1 MKNTYKWRASSYK
14 YVYIEDAMFSA
25 GTESGYVTKGPFLY
39 NKQTGTK
46 TYGKNSDG
54 SLITSTDTVNES
66 LIADAVRR
74 ITNGDEYVTLFN
86 RMRSLIDEC
95 GDADFKN
102 IKFRNVN
109 EYFNIDY
116 EECVENPPIPPCEC
130 YVPTINASAV
140 IEDSDYKGPYIQK
153 KDEVVNHTD
162 KVVITNFEFHI
173 PRGEDGSPGD
183 GGDVGPQ
190 GEQGPTGKPGDVITD
205 VYVISCES
213 GETADVT
220 LTDYK
225 TPTLSGNT
233 EHSLEFKFVLPKG
246 EKGEQGPIGE
256 QGADGIS
263 ACIRNVE
270 ASANTISSDELANVH
285 VTANTVY
292 ISANTTNYTD
302 LLFKFDIPKGEQGE
316 QGEQGPPP
324 NISGATVQV
333 IVVEDSTGNFVP
345 YGEASFIEF
354 YEPVY
359 DDDGFEIYKEKYYNL
374 NLVLYLKEGPKGDKG
389 DTGLPGSKGDT
400 EYYYINESGF
410 TNDGDN
416 GGGNYYGPSYDF
428 NLVYWCTDEYNPQQ
442 KPIGR
447 FIETTKSDGTTSV
460 DICLTPDFFNN
471 GESGGID
478 IDPGNVYLCGDTDK
492 PIGEVSFE
500 QTEDGSNEYRIN
512 VCINEEYLRGGL
524 LYCAGSGITF
534 TDGDDNCTMINSNT
548 ESYTVSAITCST
560 GAPVEA
566 LGIWDGNVI
575 PSGTTVQEI
584 LEKLLCREIFPASA
598 TFPTIVL
605 SKGTPTLS
613 RLYEIGEEIT
623 LPSIGMTKNN
633 GNFNAGS
640 TKRTQPTVVGVTW
653 SNEEIIPRITDGFS
667 TFTPSRGSTSISS
680 ASNVE
685 VDLGLNKI
693 VYDGSADYT
702 KPSNMPITNLGNP
715 TQSISK
721 VSTDYSDIS
730 AIWPDGT
737 ATNNINTQVIGV
749 YPIFT
754 SMNSTRTGYM
764 NSVLDISDLTSTEI
778 GDGILGVETNN
789 ILPLVLTDSN
799 VIDIINCPAEI
810 KGGPRFMID
819 YPERGL
825 TSFQIKTPDGKY
837 TSFTSSYTYSD
848 KVIHIVNNKRIVY
861 NRLVFTSSNYQGAG
875 NTYKLTL
882 NKSLDK

>member
-1 MKNTYKWRASSYK
+1 MKNTYKWRANSYK
-14 YVYIEDAMFSA
+14 YVYIEDAVYSA
-25 GTESGYVTKGPFLY
+25 NTENGYVTKGAFLY
-39 NKQTGTK
+39 NKQTGIK
-46 TYGKNSDG
+46 IYGRNSDNT
-54 SLITSTDTVNES
+54 LITSTDKVEES
-66 LIADAVRR
+66 LIANVVKG
-74 ITNGDEYVTLFN
+74 ITDGNTYTDLFN
-86 RMRSLIDEC
+86 RMKSLVDEC
-95 GDADFKN
+95 GDSDYAN
-102 IKFRNVN
+102 IKFHEVN
-109 EYFNIDY
+109 EYFNIDG
-116 EECVENPPIPPCEC
+116 EECAENPPPEPCAC
-130 YVPTINASAV
+130 YEPVINATAE
-140 IEDSDYKGPYIQK
+140 IEDSGYIGPYIINK
-153 KDEVVNHTD
+153 GSVTNHTD

-173 PRGEDGSPGD
+173 PRGKDGA
-183 GGDVGPQ
+183 GGNGGEIGPQ
-190 GEQGPTGKPGDVITD
+190 GPQGPQGKPGDVID
-205 VYVISCES
+205 VIDCTYTT
-213 GETADVT
+213 GETGECSVN
-220 LTDYK
+220 LTDNVYK
-225 TPTLSGNT
+225 HPSGYT
-233 EHSLEFKFVLPKG
+233 EHDLTFNFHLIR
-246 EKGEQGPIGE
+246 GEQGPQGDPGDDGNDGYSSKIG
-256 QGADGIS
+256 
-263 ACIRNVE
+263 NVA
-270 ASANTISSDELANVH
+270 ASANTINSDESAS
-285 VTANTVY
+285 VTVTDK
-292 ISANTTNYTD
+292 TTRDDASRQFVTD
-302 LLFKFDIPKGEQGE
+302 LDFVFDIPKGET
-316 QGEQGPPP
+316 GEQGPQGEPAK
-324 NISGATVQV
+324 ISGVTIEVFQLN
-333 IVVEDSTGNFVP
+333 EDSEDASPEGRAEFREVTVP
-345 YGEASFIEF
+345 YLDEEGNT
-354 YEPVY
+354 VY
-359 DDDGFEIYKEKYYNL
+359 TETQYILDLK
-374 NLVLYLKEGPKGDKG
+374 LYLPKGPKGDKG
-389 DTGLPGSKGDT
+389 DIGLPGDKGDT

-410 TNDGDN
+410 TNDDDS
-416 GGGNYYGPSYDF
+416 GGGNYYGTRYDF
-428 NLVYWCTDEYNPQQ
+428 NNVYWCTDEYNPQQ
-442 KPIGR
+442 YSIGR

-460 DICLTPDFFNN
+460 DICLTPKFFNN
-471 GESGGID
+471 GEDGGID
-478 IDPGNVYLCGDTDK
+478 LEEGDVYLCGTDK
-492 PIGEVSFE
+492 PIGDVKFVK
-500 QTEDGSNEYRIN
+500 TEDNGNEYKIN

-524 LYCAGSGITF
+524 LYCEGSGITF
-534 TDGDDNCTMINSNT
+534 TEGEDNCTTINSNT

-560 GAPVEA
+560 GAPIEA
-566 LGIWDGNVI
+566 LGLWDGNVI
-575 PSGTTVQEI
+575 PSGTTVQAI

-605 SKGTPTLS
+605 SKGTPTLT

-623 LPSIGMTKNN
+623 LPSIGMTKIN

-640 TKRTQPTVVGVTW
+640 TKRAQPSVTGVKW

-715 TQSISK
+715 TQSTSK
-721 VSTDYSDIS
+721 VSTDDSDIS

-754 SMNSTRTGYM
+754 SMNSTKTGYM

-789 ILPLVLTDSN
+789 ILPLALTDSN

-861 NRLVFTSSNYQGAG
+861 NRLIFTSSNYQGAG